1 MSPTID
7 NPPEPTTPTVT
18 PHMVQLVLD
27 TYAEHEGFVI
37 QDGREFCAECDAPL
51 TNGTPSLVSHA
62 RGKAAEALQDALD
75 KAGDTRG

>member
-1 MSPTID
+1 MSPIIY
-7 NPPEPTTPTVT
+7 TPTVT

-75 KAGDTRG
+75 KAGRDATE